1 MAEGL
6 SAVAAKASPRA
17 VASASW
23 SARRKP
29 RANMEG
35 EVMVRRRVAIDFD
48 KLMMGNG
55 LKEILEVLWRGF
67 N

>member
-1 MAEGL
+1 
-6 SAVAAKASPRA
+6 
-17 VASASW
+17 
-23 SARRKP
+23 
-29 RANMEG
+29 MEG

>member
-1 MAEGL
+1 
-6 SAVAAKASPRA
+6 
-17 VASASW
+17 
-23 SARRKP
+23 
-29 RANMEG
+29 MEG

-55 LKEILEVLWRGF
+55 LNGSMEVVWRGF